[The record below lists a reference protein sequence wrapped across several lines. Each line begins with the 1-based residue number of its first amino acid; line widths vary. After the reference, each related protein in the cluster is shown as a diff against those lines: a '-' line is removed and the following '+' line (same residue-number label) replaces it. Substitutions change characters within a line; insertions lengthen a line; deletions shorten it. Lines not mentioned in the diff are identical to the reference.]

1 MRKQLSFFACLPLL
15 VSSCTTERTRALSV
29 ASAMSSRESVTP
41 ISTSNISSR
50 NFGTD
55 PTSVYEREE
64 ADLIR
69 GVNNTTPYY
78 VRTLSNVTDGLF
90 GPAVSCKDGSAWANV
105 KVEGDERFSAG
116 IKGQEN
122 FQIAHAYND
131 YKNGALL
138 DGRHFEG
145 APGDWP
151 FYVYITEDLCR
162 NPSEAFVR
170 VVFVAK
176 DNLDAITGYALA
188 VVYPTGEPIDAK
200 DPESKI
206 IYPDVEERE
215 PGPVWLYWKSECVYE
230 GVRFPKVE
238 GLYQRIDPD
247 RVEAALD
254 IMVEKAKGHY
264 FAKES

>member
-1 MRKQLSFFACLPLL
+1 MRKRLSFLACLPL
-15 VSSCTTERTRALSV
+15 VISSCTTERTRALSRT
-29 ASAMSSRESVTP
+29 SSTSGQESYSSINSSKLSSRD
-41 ISTSNISSR
+41 
-50 NFGTD
+50 FGTD
-55 PTSVYEREE
+55 PTSIYEREE
-64 ADLIR
+64 TDLIR
-69 GVNNTTPYY
+69 GVNNATSFY

-90 GPAVSCKDGSAWANV
+90 GPAVSCKDGNAWANV

-122 FQIAHAYND
+122 FQIAHAYDD
-131 YKNGALL
+131 YQNGALL

-162 NPSEAFVR
+162 NPSEAFIR

-188 VVYPTGEPIDAK
+188 VVYPTGESIDAK

-206 IYPDVEERE
+206 IYPDIDDRE
-215 PGPVWLYWKSECVYE
+215 PGPVWLYWKSESVCE
-230 GVRFPKVE
+230 GIRFPKVE
-238 GLYQRIDPD
+238 GLYQKIDPE

-254 IMVEKAKGHY
+254 IMIENAKGHY
-264 FAKES
+264 FTKES